1 MTHGVKSSFIASM
14 LCSQTWFESSF
25 KVRVEPR
32 INELLLNE
40 YLGIKK
46 NICSTPLALF
56 IWAGLLLFKVEQALS
71 FVLNSSGANL
81 SRFAKLKLVLLLTYP
96 FPLANINLISGL
108 DAFPKHCSLEM
119 GETPFTVEVVRE
131 ITAE

>member
-1 MTHGVKSSFIASM
+1 M
-14 LCSQTWFESSF
+14 
-25 KVRVEPR
+25 EPR
-32 INELLLNE
+32 LDELLLNE

-46 NICSTPLALF
+46 YICSTPLALF

-81 SRFAKLKLVLLLTYP
+81 SRFAKLKLDLLLTYP

-108 DAFPKHCSLEM
+108 DVFPKHCSLEM
-119 GETPFTVEVVRE
+119 GETPFSVEVVRE

>member
-1 MTHGVKSSFIASM
+1 M
-14 LCSQTWFESSF
+14 
-25 KVRVEPR
+25 EPR
-32 INELLLNE
+32 LNELLLNE

-46 NICSTPLALF
+46 ICSTPLALF
-56 IWAGLLLFKVEQALS
+56 IWAGLSLFKVEQALS

-81 SRFAKLKLVLLLTYP
+81 LRFAKLKLVLLLTYP

-108 DAFPKHCSLEM
+108 DAFPKHCSSEM